1 MNTPFDPIISEI
13 RQHVYQVSVNYW
25 LRRKSVY
32 SSFID
37 SPNFRHIGIVSYS
50 HSKGTTPFQ
59 IKLLHG
65 KKNKKSVR
73 PCGTE
78 YRAGSRTVQKQE
90 AVPPIIIESALCM
103 QSALL
108 CILTAAGRSARSGW
122 QGCCA
127 RCVRAASPTSKAC
140 AGRQWYHRRTACGWP
155 WQVRR
160 RRWYTA
166 EHPS

>member
-50 HSKGTTPFQ
+50 HSKGTTPFH

-90 AVPPIIIESALCM
+90 AVPPIIIESALCIAKRAFVYTYRSRPIRPFWM
-103 QSALL
+103 AGMLRAMRSRGQSHQQSL
-108 CILTAAGRSARSGW
+108 R
-122 QGCCA
+122 
-127 RCVRAASPTSKAC
+127 RAAMVSSSNRLRMALAGTPPTM
-140 AGRQWYHRRTACGWP
+140 
-155 WQVRR
+155 V
-160 RRWYTA
+160 
-166 EHPS
+166 